1 MNSVICIIFI
11 FGLTFGKPKGKKE
24 KRWKKVLACLVL
36 DEGRVNMLE
45 EMMMCRQWCGFKMVL
60 YINQGTSQRKIEKI
74 FKNLWHQMNLKGTHD
89 PGLKI
94 KIKKIMVR

>member
-1 MNSVICIIFI
+1 
-11 FGLTFGKPKGKKE
+11 
-24 KRWKKVLACLVL
+24 
-36 DEGRVNMLE
+36 
-45 EMMMCRQWCGFKMVL
+45 MMCRQWCGFKMVL

-94 KIKKIMVR
+94 EIKKIMVR